1 MFIAINSFLV
11 VKMKEE
17 VFYGKGMERVK
28 SDEPELYQ
36 AIVALN
42 EAVWNGKVLDY
53 KTQKLIAIAIS
64 ATNHES
70 SAFIFIIT
78 SNIFT
83 HTVIPRTI
91 PETKHGFFP

>member
-28 SDEPELYQ
+28 SDEPELYH

-42 EAVWNGKVLDY
+42 EAVWL
-53 KTQKLIAIAIS
+53 Q
-64 ATNHES
+64 
-70 SAFIFIIT
+70 
-78 SNIFT
+78 
-83 HTVIPRTI
+83 
-91 PETKHGFFP
+91 